1 MLYYYLDFVF
11 IFAWKK
17 KKIVTRQYV
26 SYPVC
31 VFIGERE
38 REKERERDRERQ
50 REKEEEKEE
59 YTEIRIVKYTS
70 IHILFYFCGMAF
82 ESYSSLRRSSV
93 SHKLFLSFA
102 FFSSL

>member
-38 REKERERDRERQ
+38 REKERERERDRE
-50 REKEEEKEE
+50 
-59 YTEIRIVKYTS
+59 TERKRGGEGRVY
-70 IHILFYFCGMAF
+70 
-82 ESYSSLRRSSV
+82 RN
-93 SHKLFLSFA
+93 
-102 FFSSL
+102 

>member
-38 REKERERDRERQ
+38 RERERERETETERK
-50 REKEEEKEE
+50 RGGEGRV
-59 YTEIRIVKYTS
+59 YRN
-70 IHILFYFCGMAF
+70 
-82 ESYSSLRRSSV
+82 
-93 SHKLFLSFA
+93 
-102 FFSSL
+102 

>member
-1 MLYYYLDFVF
+1 MLYYYQDFVF

-38 REKERERDRERQ
+38 REREREIDRQ
-50 REKEEEKEE
+50 RER
-59 YTEIRIVKYTS
+59 EIDRQR
-70 IHILFYFCGMAF
+70 
-82 ESYSSLRRSSV
+82 ER
-93 SHKLFLSFA
+93 
-102 FFSSL
+102 